1 MLGAFESD
9 ARTRD
14 GWFLGVSVNFE
25 VIHSSDDMA
34 QRVSP
39 RARRLNLR
47 RLPVRLVTF
56 LCIPVA
62 ALCLSATGFGAQSPD
77 ADPKNRTEAQS
88 GETRQLPQGQSPA
101 VPPNLESTEEWNRR
115 LRERSA
121 LLNSSASAG
130 AQEYAIG
137 AEDVL
142 DINVFE
148 AQELNR
154 EVRVAASGEITLP
167 LLGAVQ
173 AAGLTPRELEKSI
186 EALLREK
193 YMKDPHVGVFV
204 RDMQSHPVSVVGAV
218 RKPGVFQVRGS
229 KTLLEML
236 SLAEGL
242 ADDAGEEVIILRG
255 AGLKNSG
262 ESARGGLDDAA
273 KRPAATRG
281 PGGPGPVDS
290 SFDQLS
296 PIPESV
302 VRVNLKDLLDSTDTL
317 RNPVVYP
324 GDIVKVSRA
333 GIVYVVGAVRRP
345 GGFAMK
351 SNESVSVLQAIALS
365 EGLAPNAAKS
375 HAKIIRTSDQNGAR
389 TETPLDL
396 GKILSGKS
404 ADPMLM
410 ARDVV
415 FVPDSAAKTAF
426 SRGGEVAAQ
435 TLAGLLIFHW

>member
-1 MLGAFESD
+1 M
-9 ARTRD
+9 
-14 GWFLGVSVNFE
+14 
-25 VIHSSDDMA
+25 
-34 QRVSP
+34 
-39 RARRLNLR
+39 RLS
-47 RLPVRLVTF
+47 TF
-56 LCIPVA
+56 LCIAAVA
-62 ALCLSATGFGAQSPD
+62 LYLSAGTLNAQSPD
-77 ADPKNRTEAQS
+77 ADPSNRTQAQS
-88 GETRQLPQGQSPA
+88 ANARQSPQA
-101 VPPNLESTEEWNRR
+101 PPAGVPSNLESTEDWNRR

-121 LLNSSASAG
+121 AMNSAVGAG
-130 AQEYAIG
+130 PQEYAIG

-148 AQELNR
+148 APELNR

-242 ADDAGEEVIILRG
+242 ADDAGEQVIILRG
-255 AGLKNSG
+255 AGLKSSG
-262 ESARGGLDDAA
+262 ESALAGLDDAA
-273 KRPAATRG
+273 KPPVVTHG
-281 PGGPGPVDS
+281 PGGPSAADS
-290 SFDQLS
+290 SLDQLP
-296 PIPESV
+296 PIPQSM
-302 VRVNLKDLLDSTDTL
+302 VRVNLKDLLDSTDAL
-317 RNPVVYP
+317 HNPAVYP

-375 HAKIIRTSDQNGAR
+375 RAKIIRTNDQNGAR

-396 GKILSGKS
+396 GKIFSGKS
-404 ADPMLM
+404 ADPMLV
-410 ARDVV
+410 AKDIV
-415 FVPDSAAKTAF
+415 FVPNSAAKTAF

>member
-1 MLGAFESD
+1 MVAV
-9 ARTRD
+9 
-14 GWFLGVSVNFE
+14 LGVPVNFE
-25 VIHSSDDMA
+25 VIHFSDDMA
-34 QRVSP
+34 QCVSP
-39 RARRLNLR
+39 SVRPLRIARF
-47 RLPVRLVTF
+47 PVRIITF
-56 LCIPVA
+56 LCIAVA
-62 ALCLSATGFGAQSPD
+62 AACLSASGLNAQSPN
-77 ADPKNRTEAQS
+77 ADSSSRTQTQSAEA
-88 GETRQLPQGQSPA
+88 RQSPQARSAA
-101 VPPNLESTEEWNRR
+101 VPPNVESTEDWNRR

-121 LLNSSASAG
+121 AMNSAVGTSPD
-130 AQEYAIG
+130 EYAIG